1 MSIEQARSWIA
12 RSSRIVGF
20 TGAGISTESGV
31 PDFRSPGG
39 VWSRN
44 RTVYFRE
51 FVSNRDDRV
60 EYWRQKAESWPDM
73 RNARPNAGHLAF
85 VTLEQQGK
93 LPCLI
98 TQNIDGLHQRA
109 GSSPDLIVELH
120 GTTVEATCLTCG
132 DRISMDE
139 AVGRVQAGDAAPE
152 CRACGG
158 FLKPATISFGQA
170 MPEEA
175 MRRAAAAAAACEVFL
190 AVGSSL
196 VVQPAASLPLL
207 ARQQGARLII
217 INRDPTPLDDMADA
231 VIHSE
236 IGEVLPVLVGG

>member
-1 MSIEQARSWIA
+1 VDLEPIRRWIA
-12 RSSRIVGF
+12 RSKQIVGF

-44 RTVYFRE
+44 RTVYFQE
-51 FVSNRDDRV
+51 FISNREDRA
-60 EYWRQKAESWPDM
+60 EYWRQKVESWPEM
-73 RNARPNAGHLAF
+73 RNASPNAGHQAF
-85 VTLEQQGK
+85 VSLEKQGK
-93 LPCLI
+93 LRCLI

-120 GTTVEATCLTCG
+120 GTTVKATCLSCG
-132 DRISMDE
+132 GSTPMDE
-139 AVGRVQAGDAAPE
+139 AVARVIAGEAAPE
-152 CRACGG
+152 CRLCGG

-175 MRRAAAAAAACEVFL
+175 MQRAALAARSCEVFL
-190 AVGSSL
+190 VAGSSL
-196 VVQPAASLPLL
+196 VVQPAAGLPLL

-217 INRDPTPLDDMADA
+217 VNRDPTPLDAYADA
-231 VIHSE
+231 VVQSE
-236 IGEVLPVLVGG
+236 IGQVLPVLVRP